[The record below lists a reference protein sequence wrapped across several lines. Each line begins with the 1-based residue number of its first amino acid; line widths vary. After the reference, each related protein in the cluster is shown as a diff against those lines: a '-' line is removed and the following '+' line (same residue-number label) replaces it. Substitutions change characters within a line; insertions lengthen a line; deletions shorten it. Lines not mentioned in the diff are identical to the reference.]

1 MQTFLHSFFFFFFP
15 VTMSASVAGS
25 LKNKKLLWRGE
36 KMIGRIV
43 SYFMGNHSSK
53 GGSLHFPT
61 HIFFVGVAVLLVAV
75 LEAVGECCSLG
86 DFLF

>member
-1 MQTFLHSFFFFFFP
+1 
-15 VTMSASVAGS
+15 
-25 LKNKKLLWRGE
+25 
-36 KMIGRIV
+36 MIGRIV

-61 HIFFVGVAVLLVAV
+61 HIFFVGVAVLLVAI